1 MEDTKSQRKIVVG
14 ILLLLLVSLGVY
26 TIYQNNQ
33 LNASNNFLEEEK
45 VTIQNNLDEM
55 VAKYDAAIAENSEL
69 SEELKLE
76 REDIILLRDSVKN
89 LRSTN
94 YSIIKRYRSKIEDL
108 EASNKELFRLNDSL
122 RIATQILEQDL
133 ESAEG
138 VIATQNSALDSI
150 NSQNETLNGKVA
162 VGAQL
167 QANSLIVSTLKEK
180 SSGKMVETTRAN
192 RTDALRIQFTIAEN
206 ALTEA
211 ATKQVQ
217 IQLLNPKGEVLN
229 IVGNSTTSD
238 GTNFDYSDATSV
250 DYANKNQDVI
260 SLIKVDRKEMQKGT
274 HTVNIYL
281 EDRLVAVGGFV
292 LK

>member
-1 MEDTKSQRKIVVG
+1 MEDTKSQRKIVVVV
-14 ILLLLLVSLGVY
+14 LLVLLVGLGVY

-33 LNASNNFLEEEK
+33 LNASNNFLTEEK
-45 VTIQNNLDEM
+45 ASIQKNLNEM
-55 VAKYDAAIAENSEL
+55 IAKYDAAIAENSEL

-89 LRSTN
+89 LKSTN
-94 YSIIKRYRSKIEDL
+94 YSLVRRYRAKVEDL

-122 RIATQILEQDL
+122 RIAAQILEKDL
-133 ESAEG
+133 ETAEG
-138 VIATQNSALDSI
+138 VIVSQNTALDEL
-150 NSQNETLNGKVA
+150 NAQNEALNSKVA

-167 QANSLIVSTLKEK
+167 QANGLIVSTLKEK
-180 SSGKMVETTRAN
+180 NSGKMVETTRAN
-192 RTDALRIQFTIAEN
+192 RTDGLRIQFTIAEN
-206 ALTEA
+206 SLAEK
-211 ATKQVQ
+211 ATKQAQ
-217 IQLLNPKGEVLN
+217 IQVLNPKGEVLN

-260 SLIKVDRKEMQKGT
+260 SLIKVNRKEMQKGT